1 MELEITRQDEIMFA
15 AVDTILDNFDSI
27 TSVETLTSLLGEE
40 AVAAINSIYYEEGRT
55 QKETYEKFL
64 LEYINWALED
74 ENYEALYKRAKVIYE
89 ITK

>member
-15 AVDTILDNFDSI
+15 AADAILENFDKVNS
-27 TSVETLTSLLGEE
+27 SPALNSLLGEE
-40 AVAAINSIYYEEGRT
+40 AIDTINSIYYEEGLT
-55 QKETYEKFL
+55 QTQVYEKFL